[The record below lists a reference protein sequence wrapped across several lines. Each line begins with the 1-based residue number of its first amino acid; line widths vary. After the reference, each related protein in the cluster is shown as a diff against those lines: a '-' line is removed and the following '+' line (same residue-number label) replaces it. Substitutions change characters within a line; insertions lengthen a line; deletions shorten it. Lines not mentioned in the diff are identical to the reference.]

1 MVWQDSEVG
10 EFANNKYVNL
20 RITVSDDDYSDWSD
34 KFNTP
39 GTPTVL
45 FLDTEGEEIDRF
57 VGFGGEDAGKEEVFQ
72 MLKDF
77 SAGVNTLSAVLA
89 EHTQKPEDVDI
100 NYKLA
105 KKYLRR
111 FETPEA
117 IPYFEKVLDLDPD
130 DTKGYKEEASYRVA
144 LQLARTQ
151 MDPGPLEAFIV
162 SNPGNKD
169 YLRNAYMTAA
179 TTHARNEDFDK
190 AKSLYETAME
200 ALPDD
205 ARLTLSYAGAIFN
218 YKMEDLYEK
227 GLELNKKA
235 KALNPDYELNTVL
248 NLVTYYGNTEQNDK
262 IVELFEQTIKDN
274 ENLKSLYASTI
285 VRFEI
290 ADKYDYAIKLMKAEV
305 GKEENAN
312 SAYVWNMLRQLYEK
326 KGDIE
331 TALIHAKKAA
341 ELSKGTTYYTREV
354 TRLEK
359 LLQNR

>member
-45 FLDTEGEEIDRF
+45 FLDSEGEELDRF

-77 SAGVNTLSAVLA
+77 SAGINTLSAVLA
-89 EHTQKPEDVDI
+89 EHDLNPEDVDT

-105 KKYLRR
+105 KKYFRR
-111 FETPEA
+111 FETSEA
-117 IPYFEKVLDLDPD
+117 IPYFEKVLELDPD
-130 DTKGYKEEASYRVA
+130 NTKGYKEEASYRVA

-151 MDPGPLEAFIV
+151 RDPSALEVFIA

-169 YLRNAYMTAA
+169 YLRTAYTTAA
-179 TTHARNEDFDK
+179 STYARNKDLVK
-190 AKSLYETAME
+190 AENLYEAAME

-205 ARLTLSYAGAIFN
+205 ARLILSYASSIFN
-218 YKMEDLYEK
+218 YKMEGLYEK
-227 GLELNKKA
+227 GLELNEKA
-235 KALNPDYELNTVL
+235 KALNADYELSTVL
-248 NLVTYYGNTEQNDK
+248 NLVTYYGIMEQKDK
-262 IVELFEQTIKDN
+262 IVELFEQKIKDN
-274 ENLKSLYASTI
+274 EDLKSLYASTI
-285 VRFEI
+285 VRNEI
-290 ADKYDYAIKLMKAEV
+290 ADKYDYAIEMMKAEV
-305 GKEENAN
+305 EKEENATA
-312 SAYVWNMLRQLYEK
+312 AYLWNTLGQLYEK

-331 TALIHAKKAA
+331 AALTHVRKAA
-341 ELSKGTTYYTREV
+341 ELSKGATYYTREV

-359 LLQNR
+359 LLQNK